1 MITTLHIKNVG
12 IIDDVTIDLQK
23 GLNILTGET
32 GAGKTLIIDSLAI
45 ICGGRFS
52 KDMIRRGEDYSFVEL
67 CLSLPEDTR
76 AIEGNVIL
84 SREITNSGRNLCK
97 INGRMVTVTEL
108 KEYMSHIINIHGQN
122 DNQNILNRESHI
134 TYLDAYAG
142 ESLQKIKK
150 EYEEKYDFYQNIKR
164 ELEKCYGDDKE
175 RERKLDLLEY
185 QQREIEEAELRIEEE
200 EELKEKKVQ
209 IVNAEKIATN
219 LVQANKEIEEVALI
233 GLEKAIRS
241 LEKIETYEKQYE
253 NILSSLKSVYYDLQ
267 ETGRDLAEK
276 EQEIDYNQ
284 EERENIEERLD
295 LIYSL
300 QRKYGNT
307 VQEILE
313 YLAQIKEEISTIHH
327 LDEKRQR
334 LQEQLDVLEQQMKQL
349 SNDMH
354 TIRQKT
360 AEELSKKINKE
371 LNDLEMKQAQFEVRI
386 EETTAFKKDG
396 CDSIEFYI
404 RTNLGEEAKEL
415 IKIASGG
422 EMSRIMLAIKTVL
435 ADIDRVPVLVF
446 DEIDTGIS
454 GIAANRV
461 GEKLKRIGK
470 SHQVLVITHSGSIA
484 AKGDHH
490 YRIAKEIKEGRTKT
504 NVTYLQEK
512 EVLEEIARL
521 TSGEITKIAIEH
533 AMALRKVG

>member
-241 LEKIETYEKQYE
+241 LEKIETYGKQYE
-253 NILSSLKSVYYDLQ
+253 NILSALKSVYYDLQ
-267 ETGRDLAEK
+267 ETGRDLAEN